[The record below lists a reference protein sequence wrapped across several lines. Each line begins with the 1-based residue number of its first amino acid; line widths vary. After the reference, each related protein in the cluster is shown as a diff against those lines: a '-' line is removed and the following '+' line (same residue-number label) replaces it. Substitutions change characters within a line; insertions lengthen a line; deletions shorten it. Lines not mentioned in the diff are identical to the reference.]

1 MPFFELQKI
10 QDIPLVSGIT
20 LKTIYGENCSASF
33 LELPP
38 FSRIPAHHHENEQ
51 IGIVIEGELE
61 YTIGDETRHC
71 RKGTAFVIPPNTV
84 HCGVVISNRP
94 AKLIDFSTP
103 PREVEV
109 TESMKDAEK

>member
-10 QDIPLVSGIT
+10 RDIPLVNGIT
-20 LKTIYGENCSASF
+20 LKAIYGEKCSASF

-38 FSRIPAHHHENEQ
+38 FSSIPAHHHENEQ

-61 YTIGDETRHC
+61 YTIGGETRHC
-71 RKGTAFVIPPNTV
+71 HKGTAFVIPPNTV
-84 HCGVVISNRP
+84 HFGVVISDQP
-94 AKLIDFSTP
+94 AKLIDFFTP

-109 TESMKDAEK
+109 IGSMKDAEK